1 MGEPLNGKEVLLL
14 VEDVEDGGQ
23 YLVVGRQRNVTFNR
37 ETAEVDASSKDDEEI
52 AAALPGRSTE
62 TVELEHLYVP
72 NAAAFRRLKQ
82 ASRQQQTIMVRRS
95 EFGNAIEEA
104 PAFVASMSEQFPD
117 QEAGTVTMSLRIK
130 GKWQAVSLAAS

>member
-62 TVELEHLYVP
+62 TVE
-72 NAAAFRRLKQ
+72 
-82 ASRQQQTIMVRRS
+82 
-95 EFGNAIEEA
+95 
-104 PAFVASMSEQFPD
+104 
-117 QEAGTVTMSLRIK
+117 
-130 GKWQAVSLAAS
+130 